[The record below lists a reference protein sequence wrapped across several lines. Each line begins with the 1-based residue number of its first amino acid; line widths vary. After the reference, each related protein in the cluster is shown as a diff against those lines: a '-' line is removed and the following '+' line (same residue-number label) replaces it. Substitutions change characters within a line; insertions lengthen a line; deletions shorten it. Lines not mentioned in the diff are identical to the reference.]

1 MTALDRAL
9 AEFHAHFAGDPD
21 GVWEAPGRVNLIGE
35 HTDYN
40 GGLVLPIALPQRTY
54 VAARRRQDT
63 VLDLVSAGMPRHSP
77 FRLDSIAPGHPAGW
91 ERYPAGVLWAMAES
105 GQPVSGFDAAFA
117 SDVPVGSGLSS
128 SAAIEAAIAAAA
140 SDLFGCGLLSDDSGR
155 ATLATWC
162 QQAENHIA
170 GAPTG
175 GMDQAA
181 VLRAREGHA
190 LNLNCADGSI
200 HHVPFRL
207 HDQGLALL
215 VIDTRVEHSHATGE
229 YGRRRADCE
238 EACERLGVATLCEI
252 PVTGL
257 PAAMTRVNSQ
267 RLAQRVRHV
276 ITENQRVRLAVS
288 AMAANDFIELGR
300 LFVDSH
306 ASLRD
311 DYEVSCPQLDLAVV
325 TALEAGAL
333 GARMTGGGFGGSAI
347 ALVYEQA
354 LSTTQEALLTA
365 FEHQSFTTP
374 RFLVAE
380 AARPACR
387 TDLLRG

>member
-1 MTALDRAL
+1 MTALDVAL
-9 AEFHAHFAGDPD
+9 AEFQAHFPGEPD

-54 VAARRRQDT
+54 AAVRRRQDT
-63 VLDLVSAGMPRHSP
+63 ILTLVSAGMPYCPPIS
-77 FRLDSIAPGHPAGW
+77 LASIVAGHPAGW
-91 ERYPAGVLWAMAES
+91 ERYPAGVLWAMAEA
-105 GQPVSGFDAAFA
+105 GYPVSGLDVAFA

-128 SAAIEAAIAAAA
+128 SAAIEAAVAVAAP
-140 SDLFGCGLLSDDSGR
+140 DLFDCGLSADESGR
-155 ATLATWC
+155 AELATLC
-162 QQAENHIA
+162 QRAENHIA
-170 GAPTG
+170 CAPTG

-181 VLRAREGHA
+181 VLRSREGYA
-190 LNLNCADGSI
+190 LNLDCADGSI
-200 HHVPFRL
+200 RHVPFRIR
-207 HDQGLALL
+207 DKGLALL

-229 YGRRRADCE
+229 YGQRRADCE
-238 EACERLGVATLCEI
+238 EACDRLGVAHLAELSTND
-252 PVTGL
+252 L
-257 PAAMTRVNSQ
+257 PAAMARVKSP

-276 ITENQRVRLAVS
+276 LTENDRVRLAVA
-288 AMAANDFIELGR
+288 AMEANDFVELGR

-311 DYEVSCPQLDLAVV
+311 DFEVSCPQLDLAVV

-354 LSTTQEALLTA
+354 LPATREALLTA
-365 FEHQSFTTP
+365 FEHHSYAAP
-374 RFLVAE
+374 KFLVAE
-380 AARPACR
+380 AAAPARR
-387 TDLLRG
+387 TVVPCC